1 MIVAKEITET
11 LTRNLSE
18 ANWPWLDQ
26 FMKGAS
32 VKLSDTLTYVNQSG
46 KHNIVEVKDVL
57 TFIKNMSD
65 SDKAK
70 FKDALVKI
78 DFKYG
83 NTSRFLGDFAKEH
96 NLTSKKFIQGM

>member
-1 MIVAKEITET
+1 MKAKEITKT
-11 LTRNLSE
+11 INQYLTESS
-18 ANWPWLDQ
+18 WPWLDQ

-32 VKLSDTLTYVNQSG
+32 VKPNDTLSYINSNG
-46 KHNIVEVKDVL
+46 KHNVIEVKDVL
-57 TFIKNMSD
+57 NFIKNMSD

-83 NTSRFLGDFAKEH
+83 NSSRFLGNFAKEH
-96 NLTSKKFIQGM
+96 NLTSKKFIQGI